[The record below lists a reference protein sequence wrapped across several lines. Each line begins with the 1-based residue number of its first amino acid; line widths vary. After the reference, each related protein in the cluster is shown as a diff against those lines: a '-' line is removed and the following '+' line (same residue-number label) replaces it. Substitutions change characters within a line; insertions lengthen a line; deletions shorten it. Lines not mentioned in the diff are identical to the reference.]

1 MELSMSLACSTIVIT
16 PVITISVVIFLYL
29 LHKRKQT
36 AVPSTPPPLP
46 LPPGPVGLPLL
57 GSALHFIGPFSRSP
71 HAVLT
76 RLAKTYGPIMSF
88 RPGMAGNFVA
98 VSSPAAAREALV
110 DNDAVLAARFVPDV
124 ARAMAHSSESLFFLP
139 SSSALWRR
147 HRATVGA
154 HLSAGGGRS
163 LDATRRVT
171 DPRARGL
178 AESVRRRARAGTP
191 VNVGE
196 AVLGAVLDVVSGI
209 LFSDDVADTCVPHD
223 GRLFRELMVAVLED
237 WTKPNVSDAFPF
249 LVPIDLFGSRRRVS
263 RGLTTL
269 YEFFDDEFVERRLA
283 SGDNRGDLLD
293 VVLARHAKSELTRSE
308 ITKFLTDI
316 FLATSNTSRI
326 TVEWAMALLLIK
338 HQDKMKKVQAE
349 LASSLGSKDFVEES
363 DLDKLPYLHAVIKET
378 LRLQPPAPLL
388 PRMVVMDGMSLG
400 GFSVP
405 IGTYILLLLWAIGR
419 DPTVWSRHEE
429 FLPERFLGNQAVDF
443 RGSDFT
449 YKPFGAGRRMCP
461 GLDFA
466 ARLVPLLLASILH
479 KIEWRLP
486 AGMAPENV
494 DLRDR
499 YSMVLELAKPLYA
512 VPVSRSAPLADEG
525 SNIQ

>member
-1 MELSMSLACSTIVIT
+1 MELSMSLTIVIT

-110 DNDAVLAARFVPDV
+110 DNDAALAARFVPDV
-124 ARAMAHSSESLFFLP
+124 ARAMVHSSESLFFLA

-147 HRATVGA
+147 HRATIGA
-154 HLSAGGGRS
+154 HLSAAAGRS
-163 LDATRRVT
+163 RRVT
-171 DPRARGL
+171 DRRARGF
-178 AESVRRRARAGTP
+178 AESVRRRGRAGAA
-191 VNVGE
+191 VNVRV
-196 AVLGAVLDVVSGI
+196 AVLGAVIDVVSGI
-209 LFSDDVADTCVPHD
+209 LFSEDVADTHVPQDD
-223 GRLFRELMVAVLED
+223 GRLFKELMVAVLEVED

-249 LVPIDLFGSRRRVS
+249 LAPIDLFGSRRRVS

-283 SGDNRGDLLD
+283 SGENRGDLLD

-326 TVEWAMALLLIK
+326 TVEWAMALLLK

-405 IGTYILLLLWAIGR
+405 IGTYILVNLWAIGR
-419 DPTVWSRHEE
+419 DPTVWSRPEE

-479 KIEWRLP
+479 KIDWRLP
-486 AGMAPENV
+486 AGMAPEDV

-512 VPVSRSAPLADEG
+512 VPVSRSAPL
-525 SNIQ
+525 